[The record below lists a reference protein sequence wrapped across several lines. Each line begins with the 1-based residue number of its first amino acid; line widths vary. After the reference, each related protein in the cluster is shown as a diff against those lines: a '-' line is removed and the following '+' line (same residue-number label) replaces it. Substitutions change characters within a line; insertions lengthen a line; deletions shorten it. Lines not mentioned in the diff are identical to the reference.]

1 MARTISQPSQF
12 NCSRKRMCINRR
24 VFAYLRAHAIDFQ
37 FLQKWKKS
45 NSSSDSDQ
53 KLLAKLASLPT
64 QTRKCTEDETREAKK
79 NGRNKEHTACASKA
93 KGRQKVVGSFG
104 CVDGRHISRWTFCD
118 YELWFA
124 CTHSTLMHVCIY
136 TIAKGHMD
144 WKLQLK
150 NGCRRW
156 LRCHRCCCCC
166 YVQCTLFSVSLPII
180 SDINLLLVSFTYL
193 SRFFLILL

>member
-45 NSSSDSDQ
+45 DSSSDSDQ

-79 NGRNKEHTACASKA
+79 MGEIKSILLAQAKQREGKRWLVHLDVWMVDTFHDEHFVTMN
-93 KGRQKVVGSFG
+93 FG
-104 CVDGRHISRWTFCD
+104 
-118 YELWFA
+118 LLA
-124 CTHSTLMHVCIY
+124 HSTLSLMHVCIY

-150 NGCRRW
+150 NGCRRQ
-156 LRCHRCCCCC
+156 LHCHRCCC

-193 SRFFLILL
+193 SRFFLIL